1 MSNLKPAPLF
11 LTPQVTRDLLGIGH
25 AKNMVDLPIVSLT
38 ETGERCSRLRL
49 RILTAMYEAN
59 PRNNP
64 FVTAREVIA
73 ERVGICEAALD
84 EHVAALRRCECLH
97 PSRFRLTAKG
107 FQKVA
112 EARFAERKARGGRK
126 A

>member
-11 LTPQVTRDLLGIGH
+11 LTPQVTRDLLGIGR
-25 AKNMVDLPIVSLT
+25 AKNMVDLPLVSLT
-38 ETGERCSRLRL
+38 ETGARCSRLRL
-49 RILTAMYEAN
+49 RILTAMRDAN

-73 ERVGICEAALD
+73 QRVGISQAALD
-84 EHVAALRRCECLH
+84 EHVASLRQCECLH
-97 PSRFRLTAKG
+97 PTRFQLTAKG
-107 FQKVA
+107 YKKVA
-112 EARFAERKARGGRK
+112 EARFEARQPGVNN